1 MANLIDVKLKD
12 TNFTEDIKRD
22 YKYLKAIEYND
33 VVNIRSAIAYV
44 QSTLDFHKQKIKNDW

>member
-22 YKYLKAIEYND
+22 YKYLKVIEYND
-33 VVNIRSAIAYV
+33 VVNIRSAISYV
-44 QSTLDFHKQKIKNDW
+44 QSTLDFYRNKIKNDW